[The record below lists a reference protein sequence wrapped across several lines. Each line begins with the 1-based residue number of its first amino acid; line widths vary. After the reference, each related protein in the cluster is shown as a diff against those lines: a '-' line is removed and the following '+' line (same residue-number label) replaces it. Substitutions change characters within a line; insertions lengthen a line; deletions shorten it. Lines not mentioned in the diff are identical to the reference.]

1 MGISEYDFLLPRPK
15 EEIRVLFERIGFSYK
30 IGKFNAMFNRAIEL
44 TSQGGNNCS
53 VRAFMQAV
61 KEMHDME

>member
-1 MGISEYDFLLPRPK
+1 MGISEYDFLLPRPRD
-15 EEIRVLFERIGFSYK
+15 EIRVLFERIGFSYK
-30 IGKFNAMFNRAIEL
+30 VGKFNAMFNRGCEL
-44 TSQGGNNCS
+44 TNQGSNAAN